1 MLAPK
6 TRPLSSL
13 WGSTAPSG
21 WGGALHMLAGYARA
35 LSREQVA
42 ANRAAWLVDSAP
54 ITRDAAVS

>member
-1 MLAPK
+1 MLAPR

-35 LSREQVA
+35 LSREQ
-42 ANRAAWLVDSAP
+42 AP
-54 ITRDAAVS
+54 GINPNPSP